1 MNNVK
6 LPHNSSPSEHS
17 TLFDLLQLITRGY
30 RLLGRRVALT
40 LLTLLFTAAT
50 GVVIVW
56 PLWYVAT
63 TARSVYTAVVVAA
76 FALLVA
82 TAIYRKVQSRRAP
95 SRQPRPAK
103 GSTRP
108 THLPIVKKAAIVAAA
123 LGGVYGIALLFA
135 VGLIALAVPAL
146 ILGLATLGYISGLY
160 GDRQ

>member
-1 MNNVK
+1 VNNVEH
-6 LPHNSSPSEHS
+6 PHSSPPSHPS
-17 TLFDLLQLITRGY
+17 SVSNLLHLITRGY
-30 RLLGRRVALT
+30 RILGRRVALA
-40 LLTLLFTAAT
+40 LLTLLLTAAT
-50 GVVIVW
+50 GIVIVW

-82 TAIYRKVQSRRAP
+82 TAVYRKVQSRRAP

-103 GSTRP
+103 GSIRP
-108 THLPIVKKAAIVAAA
+108 AHLPIVKKAAIIVAA

-135 VGLIALAVPAL
+135 VGLIAIAVPAL

-160 GDRQ
+160 GDKR